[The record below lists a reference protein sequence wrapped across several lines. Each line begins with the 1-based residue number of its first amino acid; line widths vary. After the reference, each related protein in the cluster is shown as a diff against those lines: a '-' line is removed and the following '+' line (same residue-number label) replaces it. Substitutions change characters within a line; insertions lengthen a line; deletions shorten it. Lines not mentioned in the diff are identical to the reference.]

1 MKEFVGVKMPKLY
14 VYIVYFLQLKKKNTM
29 HLIYKKIYKFSNL

>member
-14 VYIVYFLQLKKKNTM
+14 VYIVYFLQLKKKKHNAFN
-29 HLIYKKIYKFSNL
+29 I